1 MCDWST
7 PRLAPLRD
15 AMRDP
20 ALYKKAL
27 AALGKLCSLKRG
39 ENETHPAYVARCASL
54 AAAVDW
60 IAFVLHVAGQDA
72 DVAHTACGVLTD
84 AAYGLGWSGESM
96 HPLLRAVAP
105 ALAAMQ
111 THRGNLEV
119 VQTAACFF
127 KNVSLEAPLRSKL
140 RELGV
145 LDAVREAGKSHP
157 QHVGIQTSVGVCL
170 KTLA

>member
-1 MCDWST
+1 M
-7 PRLAPLRD
+7 
-15 AMRDP
+15 
-20 ALYKKAL
+20 
-27 AALGKLCSLKRG
+27 RG

-84 AAYGLGWSGESM
+84 AAYGTGKLGESM
-96 HPLLRAVAP
+96 QPLLRAVAP
-105 ALAAMQ
+105 AVAAMQ
-111 THRGNLEV
+111 THRGNLKV

-145 LDAVREAGKSHP
+145 LDAVREAGKRHP
-157 QHVGIQTSVGVCL
+157 EDAVIQANLGICVKCL
-170 KTLA
+170 AE